1 MEGNISAGYMIPG
14 LPYGVLDLQGPMHV
28 THQQHPQTLHQQ
40 HNSHNLQGSMVDP
53 PICENFPMSVGN
65 MHECEQPMGLMNYN
79 KGDKGKICTSE
90 EDEQSF
96 NEDSIDG
103 HNEAGRGKKG
113 SPWQRMKWTD
123 KMVRL
128 LITVVSYIGEDA
140 VGDCSNGGRRKF
152 AILQKKGKWKSVSKV
167 MAERGCYVSPQQSED
182 KFNDLNKRYK
192 RLTDVLGRGTSCK
205 VVENPALLDMMD
217 HLSEKAKEDVK
228 KILSSKHLFYE
239 EMCSYHNGN
248 RLHLPSDPALQRSL
262 QLALRSR
269 DDHDSHDSRRNLQE
283 DFNDDDDQDG
293 EEDHD
298 DEADENHNLHGD
310 QAMFGLPGCF
320 PKRMKQGH
328 EYEDVSF
335 GNPSNSQDCGKR
347 SNSHMVNSPVD
358 INQVFPEGS
367 KGSWIQKQWV
377 MSRSLQLEE
386 QKLHLQVQTLE
397 LEKQRFKWQKF
408 RRKKD
413 RELDKLRMENERMKL
428 ENERMTLEL
437 KRKELESNYN

>member
-14 LPYGVLDLQGPMHV
+14 PMHV
-28 THQQHPQTLHQQ
+28 NHQQHPQTLHQQ

-53 PICENFPMSVGN
+53 PICEIFPCQL
-65 MHECEQPMGLMNYN
+65 ETCMNEI
-79 KGDKGKICTSE
+79 KGRFVLVRRARP
-90 EDEQSF
+90 SF

-123 KMVRL
+123 KMW
-128 LITVVSYIGEDA
+128 
-140 VGDCSNGGRRKF
+140 GRRKF
-152 AILQKKGKWKSVSKV
+152 AILQKERKWKSVSKV
-167 MAERGCYVSPQQSED
+167 MAERGCYVSPQQCED

-283 DFNDDDDQDG
+283 DFNDDDDDQDG

-310 QAMFGLPGCF
+310 QAMFGVPGCF

-328 EYEDVSF
+328 EYEDLSF

-358 INQVFPEGS
+358 MNQVFPEGS

-408 RRKKD
+408 SRKKD
-413 RELDKLRMENERMKL
+413 GELDKLMMQNERMKL